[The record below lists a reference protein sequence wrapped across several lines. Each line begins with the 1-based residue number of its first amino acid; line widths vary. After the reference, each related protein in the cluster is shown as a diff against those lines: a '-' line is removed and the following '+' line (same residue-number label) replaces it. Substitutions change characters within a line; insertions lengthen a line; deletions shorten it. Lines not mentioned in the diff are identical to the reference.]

1 MLRKYSMYTA
11 HVTAPLLISSSCT
24 CVDGRSEQRDEGVQL
39 MTVAPPPLSIS
50 STEERRKKER
60 QQERQKERIQ
70 RGKLKRN
77 QKRKEEMMKE
87 QKEEHKETKS
97 ERESREKRRR

>member
-39 MTVAPPPLSIS
+39 MTVAPPPCRSRRQRS
-50 STEERRKKER
+50 GERKNDSKNDRKNEF
-60 QQERQKERIQ
+60 
-70 RGKLKRN
+70 RGGN
-77 QKRKEEMMKE
+77 
-87 QKEEHKETKS
+87 
-97 ERESREKRRR
+97 